1 MTPLVSILLPVRNGA
16 ATLPAALASLAG
28 QTFTD
33 AELVAVDDGSTDA
46 SAERIASCRLPFPV
60 RLIRS
65 STPRGLVP
73 ALQAGLAAARGAL
86 VARMDADDV
95 CHPERLQ
102 RQVARLCAG
111 PELDLVACRVAFG
124 GNRENAAGYA
134 RYVDWTNTLLTH
146 EELALA
152 RFRESPL
159 AHPSV
164 LFRRTVLE
172 QHGGYRDG
180 DFPEDYELWLRWF
193 EAGVRFAKL
202 PETLLTWND
211 PPDRLSRSHARY
223 RPAAFYALKA
233 DYLARWLAAHNPL
246 HPRIWVVGAGRVTR
260 RRVDFLR
267 ARGIEVEAYLDLD
280 PRKIGRRHHGAPVL
294 QHDQVPPP
302 GRAFVVPYVSSPG
315 AADYL
320 AQFLAARGYVRGRD
334 FIEAA

>member
-1 MTPLVSILLPVRNGA
+1 MTPLVSILLPVRNGE
-16 ATLPAALASLAG
+16 ATLPAALASLAD
-28 QTFTD
+28 QTFTG
-33 AELVAVDDGSTDA
+33 AELVAVEDGSTDA
-46 SAERIASCRLPFPV
+46 SADRIAACRLPFPV
-60 RLIRS
+60 QVIRFDR
-65 STPRGLVP
+65 PRGLVP
-73 ALQAGLAAARGAL
+73 ALQAGLAAARGEL
-86 VARMDADDV
+86 VARLDADDV
-95 CHPERLQ
+95 CHPERLA
-102 RQVARLCAG
+102 RQVARLQAE
-111 PELDLVACRVAFG
+111 PDLGVVACRVAFG
-124 GNRENAAGYA
+124 GDRERAAGYA

-164 LFRRTVLE
+164 MFRRAVLE
-172 QHGGYRDG
+172 RHGGYREG

-211 PPDRLSRSHARY
+211 PPGRLSRVQARY
-223 RPAAFYALKA
+223 RPSAFYQIKA
-233 DYLARWLAAHNPL
+233 DYLARWLAAHNPH

-267 ARGIEVEAYLDLD
+267 ARGVEVEAYLDID
-280 PRKIGRRHHGAPVL
+280 PRKLGVHHHGAPVL
-294 QHDQVPPP
+294 HHDQLPPP

-320 AQFLAARGYVRGRD
+320 AQFLSARGYERGRD